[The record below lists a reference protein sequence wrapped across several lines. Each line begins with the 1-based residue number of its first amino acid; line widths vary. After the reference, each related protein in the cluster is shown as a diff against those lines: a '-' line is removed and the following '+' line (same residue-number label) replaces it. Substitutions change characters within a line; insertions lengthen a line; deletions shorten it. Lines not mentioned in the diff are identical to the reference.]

1 MMAIQKIT
9 GSQYLVNFSIKVI
22 LTFPSMI

>member
-1 MMAIQKIT
+1 MMAIQEIT